1 MLPVEGVVVVKVVAK
16 VVAKVVVVLVLKVAS
31 VGRFESGD
39 MKGAG
44 WCNGGR
50 LSVVVALW
58 WWEVEV
64 GGPIIHSG

>member
-16 VVAKVVVVLVLKVAS
+16 VVVKVVFLVLKVAS